1 MKLYGIPNCDTV
13 QAVRKQLA
21 GQDYI
26 FIDLKSAPPSAQD
39 IRRWYQALGDKLV
52 NRQSRTYREH
62 KAVLEAAQASGEAD
76 WFAALAAHP
85 LALKRPIVETDAG
98 VAAGKS
104 ALSEL
109 AKGNCPG

>member
-13 QAVRKQLA
+13 KAVRKQLA
-21 GQDYI
+21 DQDYT

-62 KAVLEAAQASGEAD
+62 KAALEAAEAAGEAE
-76 WFAALAAHP
+76 WFAALAAQP

-98 VAAGKS
+98 IAVGKN
-104 ALSEL
+104 ALAEL
-109 AKGNCPG
+109 SL